1 MDLMMFGLKLV
12 TITVVVVLDCCLQF
26 RETVLHA
33 NDNKNGSINPIYFFR
48 DTTTK
53 VL

>member
-1 MDLMMFGLKLV
+1 MDLVVSRLKLV
-12 TITVVVVLDCCLQF
+12 SITVVVVLDCCLQF
-26 RETVLHA
+26 RKTLLHA